1 MEAITSMS
9 SRGQVV
15 LPIALRKRLGL
26 KEGTQFMVFSD
37 EDNILLKPVKEPS
50 INEFRT
56 LLDKS
61 RQWAESVGM
70 TEEDITAAI
79 AEVRKR

>member
-1 MEAITSMS
+1 
-9 SRGQVV
+9 
-15 LPIALRKRLGL
+15 
-26 KEGTQFMVFSD
+26 MVFSD